1 MSEGFRHS
9 PNQWTNEWWCYYR
22 TRRWRDCVFCG
33 GLPFLSLEGKLL
45 EVDTLVHYPLF
56 LQMLN
61 FLAEVSSV
69 GLFDSIHSAT
79 YANDIFQHGCKPNT
93 FHSPEYDPRGWCGFP
108 HSIPGL
114 SERAELD
121 WKSWDN
127 FSQIIYYLDFNC
139 WFFDHIALGR
149 SAAVLNE
156 PGSAVIWL
164 LLAASGCFT
173 DITCA
178 LYRRFTVFNLS
189 QREMG
194 GRASRFRQVPSPDGG
209 RWTTESGFE
218 PGSVGLPNL
227 FTFHCADMITGP
239 KEGKC

>member
-1 MSEGFRHS
+1 MNDDVAIELGDGVIVSFVEVCLFCHLRG
-9 PNQWTNEWWCYYR
+9 NYWKWTHLYIIL
-22 TRRWRDCVFCG
+22 F
-33 GLPFLSLEGKLL
+33 FLK
-45 EVDTLVHYPLF
+45 
-56 LQMLN
+56 MLN

-69 GLFDSIHSAT
+69 GLFDCIHSAT

-93 FHSPEYDPRGWCGFP
+93 FHSREYDPRGWCGFP
-108 HSIPGL
+108 RSIPGL

-178 LYRRFTVFNLS
+178 LCRGFAVFNLS
-189 QREMG
+189 QRKMG

-209 RWTTESGFE
+209 RWMTEAGFE